1 MESAWLGAVPLP
13 RPRLV
18 RVHLVLVRH
27 AKLLHARKPK
37 RAETRAPRRR
47 QKLLSMAVLIRLD
60 KQNMH
65 PNLSPHLG
73 AGRLLA
79 LLLIAMHLRST
90 ALLSMLPLLRCL
102 VTRSMKCLKRLRNK
116 FPHLLNRPLPH
127 RHPRR
132 FHAPLLHP
140 MRTLSDSAGEM
151 SLSVWPRTAGLCGA
165 CCPKMG
171 NWAPLTETSWSSSF
185 PAKGWSQALQTGDAH
200 RSWRTRSMT
209 SWVFVCTS
217 VHRWDNPAVGR
228 QCQRLLPMRIPL
240 RLLYRAH
247 QCRPQLLRPHLL
259 KNRSPLGWATQTLR
273 RTKQHQHRI
282 SMFRRNRSMPRN
294 PMIRRHQN
302 LTIGILRR
310 RPLLIRGIRLK
321 R

>member
-1 MESAWLGAVPLP
+1 MV
-13 RPRLV
+13 
-18 RVHLVLVRH
+18 
-27 AKLLHARKPK
+27 
-37 RAETRAPRRR
+37 
-47 QKLLSMAVLIRLD
+47 VLIRLD

-151 SLSVWPRTAGLCGA
+151 SLSVWPRTAGLRGA

-209 SWVFVCTS
+209 SF
-217 VHRWDNPAVGR
+217 AR
-228 QCQRLLPMRIPL
+228 QCTGGTIRRWTGSVNAFCQCAFRCGSCTGRTSAGRSCSGLTCSRIAPL
-240 RLLYRAH
+240 
-247 QCRPQLLRPHLL
+247 
-259 KNRSPLGWATQTLR
+259 WAGQLR
-273 RTKQHQHRI
+273 R
-282 SMFRRNRSMPRN
+282 FGARSSTNTGFPCSGGTDRC
-294 PMIRRHQN
+294 
-302 LTIGILRR
+302 LETL
-310 RPLLIRGIRLK
+310 
-321 R
+321 